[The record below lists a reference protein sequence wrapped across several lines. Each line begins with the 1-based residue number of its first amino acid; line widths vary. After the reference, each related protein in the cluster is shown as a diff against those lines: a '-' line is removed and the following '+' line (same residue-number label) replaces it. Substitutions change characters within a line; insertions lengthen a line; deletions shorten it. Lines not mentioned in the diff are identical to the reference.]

1 MLLLLRRLPRL
12 TTIACVVLLAI
23 AGCRSAGC
31 PDVPPAQERAI
42 ADTLGRLIESAYD
55 FSRPGDP
62 VARMMHLYPDSGPVV
77 SASAGQIITSRDSLA
92 ASIRAFWDNV
102 GRNMRN
108 PRWVWGER
116 HVTVLCPDAAVMT
129 FTYRIPHLTPA
140 GMPHEV
146 GGAWTALFEKRN
158 GRWVIV
164 QEHLSDIPTL

>member
-1 MLLLLRRLPRL
+1 MLLRTPRL
-12 TTIACVVLLAI
+12 RCLTTAAVTALTFV
-23 AGCRSAGC
+23 AGCQSTQC
-31 PDVPPAQERAI
+31 PTVSPAQERAI
-42 ADTLGRLIESAYD
+42 ADTLSHLIQNAYD
-55 FSRPGDP
+55 FSLPGDP
-62 VARMMHLYPDSGPVV
+62 VARMMRLYPDSGPVV
-77 SASAGQIITSRDSLA
+77 SASAGQIVTSRDSLA

-108 PRWVWGER
+108 PRWVWGQR

-140 GMPHEV
+140 GMQHEV
-146 GGAWTALFEKRN
+146 GGAWTALFERRN